1 MIVKTLPAS
10 EAGGSVFI
18 ASDLIQYT
26 HPLLP
31 VMPVVVVVIIVMSAA
46 SPETNVQAGDG
57 EMRRMRTVKP
67 LRYMPVKHD
76 QRRCAVS
83 VPI

>member
-31 VMPVVVVVIIVMSAA
+31 VMPVVVVVVVMVTA

-57 EMRRMRTVKP
+57 ET
-67 LRYMPVKHD
+67 
-76 QRRCAVS
+76 
-83 VPI
+83 